1 MDGSSPIEFVLEH
14 VDAETGA
21 RAGRIITPRGE
32 ILTPAFIPVG
42 TLGVVKTLSP
52 LDLQEAE
59 ASIILANTYHLYLRP
74 GCDVIAEAGGLHK
87 FMNWT
92 GPILTDSGGFQV
104 FSLARLNKVSEE
116 GVSFQSHLDGSHHFF
131 TPELSVEIQELLGS
145 DIAMCFDEC
154 TRYPVSHEDA
164 EKSMLLSVE
173 WAKRCKEGHA
183 RRDQA
188 LFGIVQ
194 GGVFEDLRQECA
206 KKILEVGFDGYAIG
220 GVSVGEPKPEVYEIA
235 RFVARLLP
243 SDRPRYLMGVG
254 PPEDFIECI
263 ERGID
268 LFDCVMPTR
277 NARNGT
283 VFTSEGKL
291 NIRNERFERDFSPL
305 DPRCDCYACRTFSRA
320 YLRHLFRCGEIL
332 SLRLNTLHNIRFMV
346 ELARTVR
353 ESIARNRFLAFKR
366 DFLATYFS

>member
-1 MDGSSPIEFVLEH
+1 
-14 VDAETGA
+14 
-21 RAGRIITPRGE
+21 
-32 ILTPAFIPVG
+32 
-42 TLGVVKTLSP
+42 
-52 LDLQEAE
+52 
-59 ASIILANTYHLYLRP
+59 
-74 GCDVIAEAGGLHK
+74 
-87 FMNWT
+87 
-92 GPILTDSGGFQV
+92 
-104 FSLARLNKVSEE
+104 
-116 GVSFQSHLDGSHHFF
+116 
-131 TPELSVEIQELLGS
+131 
-145 DIAMCFDEC
+145 
-154 TRYPVSHEDA
+154 
-164 EKSMLLSVE
+164 
-173 WAKRCKEGHA
+173 
-183 RRDQA
+183 
-188 LFGIVQ
+188 
-194 GGVFEDLRQECA
+194 
-206 KKILEVGFDGYAIG
+206 
-220 GVSVGEPKPEVYEIA
+220 
-235 RFVARLLP
+235 
-243 SDRPRYLMGVG
+243 MGVG